1 MQVKTKKGRLES
13 VNYEGITWV
22 DIENPTQNEID
33 VLARDYRF
41 HPLNLADCL
50 SKRQLTKVEEH
61 EEYLFVLLHFP
72 NYDNKDRS
80 IVSNQISIF
89 LGKDYL
95 VTLHPSDFKP
105 VTELF
110 HASKNNEPH
119 GDLKGSAAHLLYDI
133 IDRSVNGLFPI
144 LDSIMS
150 DLDEIEDRVF
160 DARVSAA
167 SEVSRLR
174 REIGDVRRIVSPLR
188 RLIVELG
195 TKTQKFGVQGLSVY
209 LGDVKDHIE
218 KAWEVLE
225 EAKETVEIY
234 MDTDYILSTEIT
246 SKVLA
251 VLTIVF
257 TITIPFTT
265 IGTIY
270 GMNIP
275 LPGGIS
281 SGPLSFFGPYT
292 SLLILLLTMIVPT
305 VVMIWYFRRLG
316 WV

>member
-1 MQVKTKKGRLES
+1 MKTEKGRFES
-13 VNYEGITWV
+13 MNYEGITWV
-22 DIENPTQNEID
+22 DIEDPTQNEID
-33 VLARDYRF
+33 VLARNYRF

-50 SKRQLTKVEEH
+50 SKRQLTKVDEH

-72 NYDNKDRS
+72 NYNNKDRS

-89 LGKDYL
+89 LGRDYL
-95 VTLHPSDFKP
+95 VTLHSSDFKP
-105 VTELF
+105 VREIF
-110 HASKNNEPH
+110 HASKKDELH
-119 GDLKGSAAHLLYDI
+119 GHLKGSGAHLLYDI
-133 IDRSVNGLFPI
+133 IDRSVNDLFPI
-144 LDSIMS
+144 LDNIMS
-150 DLDEIEDRVF
+150 DLDEVEDRVF
-160 DARVSAA
+160 DARMSAA
-167 SEVSRLR
+167 GEVSRLR
-174 REIGDVRRIVSPLR
+174 REIGDLRRIVAPLR

-195 TKTQKFGVQGLSVY
+195 IKTQKFGAQDLSIY

-218 KAWEVLE
+218 KAWEVLD
-225 EAKETVEIY
+225 EAKETIEIY
-234 MDTDYILSTEIT
+234 MDTDYVLSTET
-246 SKVLA
+246 TNKVLA

-281 SGPLSFFGPYT
+281 SGPLSYFGPYT
-292 SLLILLLTMIVPT
+292 SFLILLLAMIVPALLMT
-305 VVMIWYFRRLG
+305 WFFRRLG